1 MRQPRFV
8 KISSKKSVCFVL
20 FMVVKHKAE
29 FIMER
34 SCQMIETNGK
44 KLFRGEAALAL
55 AVLINS
61 FGVVLMLY
69 SGALILSLMI
79 MRKKFVTSYL
89 FSFVV
94 GFVFSELLDVHE
106 LWINV
111 LPSSLAWRIVYF
123 IISYVLICIGIAL
136 SNRCQLPIVPTDLF
150 PRELADITKI
160 AYPKIKIGFD
170 VTCLAVTAGL
180 TFFCLG
186 RIDGLGI
193 GTILGIAGILSTSSF
208 ISKALCQKSS
218 KLNGGCDECERCKL
232 AYLQKPAFK
241 VACDAAEALV

>member
-1 MRQPRFV
+1 
-8 KISSKKSVCFVL
+8 
-20 FMVVKHKAE
+20 
-29 FIMER
+29 
-34 SCQMIETNGK
+34 MIETNGK

-89 FSFVV
+89 FSFAV

-106 LWINV
+106 LWINI
-111 LPSSLAWRIVYF
+111 LPTALAWRIIYF
-123 IISYVLICIGIAL
+123 LLSYVILCFGIAL

-150 PRELADITKI
+150 PRELADIKKI

-170 VTCLAVTAGL
+170 VTCLYHGQGHWHSREYYRQAVLFQKLYVKKAASLTAAVMNA
-180 TFFCLG
+180 
-186 RIDGLGI
+186 RDV
-193 GTILGIAGILSTSSF
+193 SSH
-208 ISKALCQKSS
+208 ICKNQPSRSPVMPPKRLYE
-218 KLNGGCDECERCKL
+218 KLR
-232 AYLQKPAFK
+232 
-241 VACDAAEALV
+241 

>member
-69 SGALILSLMI
+69 SGALIMSLMI

-89 FSFVV
+89 FSFAV

-150 PRELADITKI
+150 PRELADIAKI

-193 GTILGIAGILSTSSF
+193 GTILGIAGNIIDKQSYFKSF
-208 ISKALCQKSS
+208 MSKKQQA
-218 KLNGGCDECERCKL
+218 
-232 AYLQKPAFK
+232 
-241 VACDAAEALV
+241 

>member
-20 FMVVKHKAE
+20 FMVVKYNAE

-69 SGALILSLMI
+69 SGAGILSLMI

-89 FSFVV
+89 FSFAV

-150 PRELADITKI
+150 PRELADIAKI

-193 GTILGIAGILSTSSF
+193 GTILGIAGDIIDKQFYFKSF
-208 ISKALCQKSS
+208 MSKKQQA
-218 KLNGGCDECERCKL
+218 
-232 AYLQKPAFK
+232 
-241 VACDAAEALV
+241 

>member
-69 SGALILSLMI
+69 SGALIMSLMI

-89 FSFVV
+89 FSFAV

-150 PRELADITKI
+150 PRELADIAKI

-193 GTILGIAGILSTSSF
+193 GTILGIAGDIIDKQFYFKSF
-208 ISKALCQKSS
+208 MSKKQQA
-218 KLNGGCDECERCKL
+218 
-232 AYLQKPAFK
+232 
-241 VACDAAEALV
+241 

>member
-1 MRQPRFV
+1 
-8 KISSKKSVCFVL
+8 
-20 FMVVKHKAE
+20 
-29 FIMER
+29 
-34 SCQMIETNGK
+34 MIETNRK

-89 FSFVV
+89 FSFAV

-180 TFFCLG
+180 TFAFLG
-186 RIDGLGI
+186 HLDGLGI
-193 GTILGIAGILSTSSF
+193 GTILAAFTMGKVIGLIGKWMDRHACFVSF
-208 ISKALCQKSS
+208 MTQRQTA
-218 KLNGGCDECERCKL
+218 
-232 AYLQKPAFK
+232 
-241 VACDAAEALV
+241 

>member
-1 MRQPRFV
+1 
-8 KISSKKSVCFVL
+8 
-20 FMVVKHKAE
+20 
-29 FIMER
+29 
-34 SCQMIETNGK
+34 MIETNGK

-69 SGALILSLMI
+69 SGAGILSLMI

-89 FSFVV
+89 FSFAV

-186 RIDGLGI
+186 RIDGLEI
-193 GTILGIAGILSTSSF
+193 GTILAAFTMGKGIGIAGDIILSL
-208 ISKALCQKSS
+208 IHI
-218 KLNGGCDECERCKL
+218 
-232 AYLQKPAFK
+232 
-241 VACDAAEALV
+241 

>member
-89 FSFVV
+89 FSFAV

-111 LPSSLAWRIVYF
+111 LPSTLAWRIVYF

-193 GTILGIAGILSTSSF
+193 GTILGIAGDIIDKQFYFKSF
-208 ISKALCQKSS
+208 MSKKQQA
-218 KLNGGCDECERCKL
+218 
-232 AYLQKPAFK
+232 
-241 VACDAAEALV
+241 

>member
-89 FSFVV
+89 FSFAV

-193 GTILGIAGILSTSSF
+193 GTILGIAGNIIDKQFYFKSF
-208 ISKALCQKSS
+208 MSKKQQA
-218 KLNGGCDECERCKL
+218 
-232 AYLQKPAFK
+232 
-241 VACDAAEALV
+241 

>member
-1 MRQPRFV
+1 MP
-8 KISSKKSVCFVL
+8 
-20 FMVVKHKAE
+20 
-29 FIMER
+29 
-34 SCQMIETNGK
+34 MIETNGK

-89 FSFVV
+89 FSFAV

-193 GTILGIAGILSTSSF
+193 GTILGIAGNIIDKQSYFKSF
-208 ISKALCQKSS
+208 MSKKQQA
-218 KLNGGCDECERCKL
+218 
-232 AYLQKPAFK
+232 
-241 VACDAAEALV
+241 

>member
-1 MRQPRFV
+1 
-8 KISSKKSVCFVL
+8 
-20 FMVVKHKAE
+20 
-29 FIMER
+29 MER

-89 FSFVV
+89 FSFAV

-123 IISYVLICIGIAL
+123 IISYVLICIEIAL

-170 VTCLAVTAGL
+170 VTCLYHWQGHWHSRGYYRQAVLFQKLYVKKAASLTAAVMNA
-180 TFFCLG
+180 
-186 RIDGLGI
+186 RDV
-193 GTILGIAGILSTSSF
+193 SSH
-208 ISKALCQKSS
+208 ICKNQPSRSPVMPPKRLYE
-218 KLNGGCDECERCKL
+218 KLR
-232 AYLQKPAFK
+232 
-241 VACDAAEALV
+241 

>member
-69 SGALILSLMI
+69 SGAGILSLMI

-89 FSFVV
+89 FSFAV

-150 PRELADITKI
+150 PRELADTTKI
-160 AYPKIKIGFD
+160 AYLKIKIGFD

-193 GTILGIAGILSTSSF
+193 GTILGIAGNIIDKQFYFKSF
-208 ISKALCQKSS
+208 MSKKQQA
-218 KLNGGCDECERCKL
+218 
-232 AYLQKPAFK
+232 
-241 VACDAAEALV
+241 

>member
-1 MRQPRFV
+1 
-8 KISSKKSVCFVL
+8 
-20 FMVVKHKAE
+20 MVVKYNAE

-89 FSFVV
+89 FSFAV

-150 PRELADITKI
+150 PRELADIAKI

-193 GTILGIAGILSTSSF
+193 GTILGIAGDIIDKQFYFKSF
-208 ISKALCQKSS
+208 MSKKQQA
-218 KLNGGCDECERCKL
+218 
-232 AYLQKPAFK
+232 
-241 VACDAAEALV
+241 

>member
-20 FMVVKHKAE
+20 FMVVKHNAE

-34 SCQMIETNGK
+34 SCQMKETNGK

-69 SGALILSLMI
+69 SGAGILSLMI

-89 FSFVV
+89 FSFAV

-123 IISYVLICIGIAL
+123 VISYVLICIGIAL

-150 PRELADITKI
+150 TRELADITKI

-193 GTILGIAGILSTSSF
+193 GTILGIAGDIIDKQFYFKSF
-208 ISKALCQKSS
+208 MSKKQQA
-218 KLNGGCDECERCKL
+218 
-232 AYLQKPAFK
+232 
-241 VACDAAEALV
+241 